1 MLTPDALRILR
12 LMDLTTLSETDTP
25 ESVAALC
32 ARGATGVDHVAAV
45 CVFPRFLPAARRA
58 LENNCIS
65 GVRLAAVA
73 NFPHGRDDWRE
84 AVADVQE
91 CLQNGAQ
98 EVDLVFP
105 YHALLAGQPSRC
117 SQLLL
122 ACRKACEG
130 ATLKVILETGVLQT
144 SEVIG
149 AACALAAEGGADFL
163 KTSTGKTAV
172 HATPE
177 AAQAMLAF
185 IAHSGLPLG
194 FKASGGLRTLQDA
207 RVYLDLADAI
217 MGTGWATPATFRFG
231 ASGLLSDLLAHTA
244 HDEAAY

>member
-105 YHALLAGQPSRC
+105 YHALLA
-117 SQLLL
+117 
-122 ACRKACEG
+122 
-130 ATLKVILETGVLQT
+130 
-144 SEVIG
+144 
-149 AACALAAEGGADFL
+149 EGGADFL